1 MPQAV
6 VRRPTPSL
14 AGSAA
19 ANQQSLLM
27 LGSRSLERGLCR
39 LARWRWLSIILVG
52 MLALGAS
59 AMLSLL
65 GRIPEPEVHDEFSY
79 LLAADTFAHGRLTNP
94 THPLWV
100 HFESFHII
108 QQPTYASKYPPAQ
121 GLMLA
126 AGQVLA
132 GYPIV
137 GVWMSTAVACAAICW
152 MLLAWLPPWWA
163 VLGGLLAAMHPIILI
178 HWGQH
183 YWGGAVAVIGGAL
196 VFGALRRVMR
206 RPFVRDALL
215 MAVGLA
221 VLANS
226 RPYEGLVVSLP
237 VALLLFTWMVGK
249 NGPTPQVSMT
259 RIVLPIVAVL
269 VVTGGAMAYYNWRV
283 TGNALRMPYQVHEAT
298 YAVKPI
304 FVWQQPW
311 PEPAYRHKV
320 MRDASTGSVYTDS
333 PRHSYVEGRPRLWML
348 LLWSYDKLFSIPYP
362 LVLMVPLAPIVFLSW
377 LLRDRWSRFAL
388 ITCVVLAIGLSME
401 SWFFLHYAAPITGV
415 IFVLM
420 LQASR
425 RLRLWRRHRRRT
437 GRLVVWTILMSCVAL
452 FVTAFVLK
460 IQITRSAEIPP
471 RARILAQLKEMSG
484 RHLVIVRYDP
494 LHSVYEWVYNEAD
507 IDGAKVV
514 WAREMDSAQNRKLLE
529 YFEDRHVWLVE
540 VGQDHPSPELK
551 PYPVKPAS

>member
-1 MPQAV
+1 MRQAIIRRSTPRFV
-6 VRRPTPSL
+6 VSDATNQKTLLIL
-14 AGSAA
+14 A
-19 ANQQSLLM
+19 
-27 LGSRSLERGLCR
+27 SRILECGLRR
-39 LARWRWLSIILVG
+39 LARRRWLSIIVVG
-52 MLALGAS
+52 MVALGAS
-59 AMLSLL
+59 AVLSLL

-94 THPLWV
+94 AHPLWV
-100 HFESFHII
+100 HFESIHII
-108 QQPTYASKYPPAQ
+108 QQPTYASKYPPGQ

-132 GYPIV
+132 GHPIV
-137 GVWMSTAVACAAICW
+137 GVWISTALACAAICW

-163 VLGGLLAAMHPIILI
+163 VLGGLLAAMHPLILI

-206 RPFVRDALL
+206 RPHVRDALL

-226 RPYEGLVVSLP
+226 RPYEGVVVSLP

-249 NGPTPQVSMT
+249 NGPTIQVSMT
-259 RIVLPIVAVL
+259 RIVLPIVGVL
-269 VVTGGAMAYYNWRV
+269 TLTAGAMAFYNWRV
-283 TGNALRMPYQVHEAT
+283 TGDAFRMPYQVHEAT
-298 YAVKPI
+298 YMIKP
-304 FVWQQPW
+304 FFLWQQPW

-320 MRDASTGSVYTDS
+320 MRDMHTGAVYTDS
-333 PRHSYVEGRPRLWML
+333 PRYSYIEKRSTSYLWMCF
-348 LLWSYDKLFSIPYP
+348 LWLYDKLRSLP
-362 LVLMVPLAPIVFLSW
+362 VLIVSLALLS
-377 LLRDRWSRFAL
+377 LMTRDWWSRFAL
-388 ITCVVLAIGLSME
+388 LTCGVLAAGLAMGT
-401 SWFFLHYAAPITGV
+401 WFFMHYAAPITGV
-415 IFVLM
+415 VFVLM
-420 LQASR
+420 LQTLR
-425 RLRLWRRHRRRT
+425 RLRLWRWRGRRT

-494 LHSVYEWVYNEAD
+494 LHSVYEWVYNAAD

-514 WAREMDSAQNRKLLE
+514 WGREMDSAHNRKLLE
-529 YFEDRHVWLVE
+529 YFKDRHVWLLE

-551 PYPVKPAS
+551 PYPVNSAS